1 MIRTRRSTLAVAAI
15 SSTVLAVGVLGLPS
29 QAAPR
34 TAQSGK
40 THTAAVRGGDG
51 VARTPGNLDRRQL
64 TGTLLARSSQAELD
78 GRTKADK
85 AYYRSLGTS
94 AVADFDPL
102 TKTVRNIGKLDGFL
116 TGRSSAP
123 ARTIALGYVRS
134 HLDALGLTGADLA
147 TFQFRQDYV
156 DTIGIHHLSWIQTAA
171 GTPVFGNGLKVN
183 VTRGGQVISVQ
194 GSPISGL
201 TALAAKAPGTRLTAD
216 QARGDAARNVHGA
229 VARGTTVSSARSG
242 STAATT
248 WNNHD
253 YAKRVWFLTPTGLR
267 PGWSTYVQATTGSF
281 QHVVDSANG
290 QTLFRRSTQD
300 NAAGDAYVYD
310 NYPGA
315 PKGGKPKVV
324 NLYKRHFLRRA
335 NHQLQGKS
343 VIAWSDINDD
353 NQVNSGEMVGVP
365 GTKHGAQYKLTKFGS
380 AASSLCSSDYQCT
393 WNPHQANSWRKN
405 RKADVTQAFY
415 LASNFHNYLAKSPVG
430 FTTQAGNFSRADND
444 PVLLNALDG
453 ANTLTDGSGNPVG
466 LPDGNHIDNANMST
480 PPDGTPP
487 TMQMYLFHA
496 SGATDAEDAYVPT
509 SSAFD
514 ASVLYHEYTH
524 GLSNR
529 LVVDAT
535 GNSTLNDIE
544 SGAMGEAW
552 SDYYA
557 MDYLVTK
564 GFVHDTNADGQVREG
579 KYLIA
584 NQGTFRTMAIDCP
597 VGSQAKA
604 CTSNYDG
611 SHGGYTFGDFPT
623 ITGSPEVHSSGEI
636 WAQTL
641 WDLRKRLGHDVADN
655 LITRGMSLSADNP
668 SYLDMRNAIIQADQV
683 AYGAGH
689 TRVLWELFAH
699 RGMGYFAGASSD
711 GDTQPGEDFHTPPNP
726 ATAHDGTIAGFVH
739 DPTTGDP
746 VEGAVVQ
753 VTGQGNQFSD
763 TTNANGFY
771 EIDNLYTGTYAKV
784 TASAPGYFGDSH
796 PGQAVR
802 IGDFTGGDLT
812 NFAITRDWA
821 STSGGANV
829 VDYNGPNYAPQ
840 CGPDGAFDLS
850 LSTGW
855 GSTTGD
861 NNGTPTN
868 VFVPKHITVQLP
880 KAVDITSFGVDPTAT
895 CGDGGSASTGDY
907 KIETSTNGTTYVTAA
922 TGSFTSAD
930 RGQLNDVTLA
940 PGTGTG
946 VQYVRFTMLSNQTP
960 DFATNCPNGA
970 YSGCQFTDL
979 TELAVFGS

>member
-1 MIRTRRSTLAVAAI
+1 MIRNNRSALAVAAI
-15 SSTVLAVGVLGLPS
+15 SSAVLAVGALGLPS

-34 TAQSGK
+34 DAR
-40 THTAAVRGGDG
+40 HTTQAAGLRGGDG
-51 VARTPGNLDRRQL
+51 ATRTPGYVDRRQL
-64 TGTLLARSSQAELD
+64 TGTLLARGNQAELN
-78 GRTKADK
+78 GRTKADNL
-85 AYYRSLGTS
+85 YYRSLGGS

-102 TKTVRNIGKLDGFL
+102 TKTVRNIGKLDGYL

-123 ARTIALGYVRS
+123 ARSVALAYVRS

-147 TFQFRQDYV
+147 SFQFRQDYV
-156 DTIGIHHLSWIQTAA
+156 DTIGIHHLSWDQQVA

-183 VTRGGQVISVQ
+183 VTRNGQVISVQ

-201 TALAAKAPGTRLTAD
+201 AALAAKAPTTRLSAD

-229 VARGTTVSSARSG
+229 VQPGTSVSSSRAG
-242 STAATT
+242 AAAATS

-267 PGWSTYVQATTGSF
+267 PGWSTYVQTTTGSF
-281 QHVVDSANG
+281 QHVVDASNG
-290 QTLFRRSTQD
+290 QVLFRRSTQD
-300 NAAGDAYVYD
+300 NASGDAYVYD

-324 NLYKRHFLRRA
+324 NLYQRHFIRHGNRYLKGR
-335 NHQLQGKS
+335 S
-343 VIAWSDINDD
+343 VIAWSDVNDD
-353 NQVNSGEMVGVP
+353 NLENHSEDVRVP
-365 GTKHGAQYKLTKFGS
+365 GTKHNAQYRLVKFQK
-380 AASSLCSSDYQCT
+380 ASSLCSSGYQCT
-393 WNPHQANSWRKN
+393 WNPNHAYSWQKN

-415 LASNFHNYLAKSPVG
+415 LASNFHDYLAKGPIG
-430 FTTQAGNFSRADND
+430 FTTQAGNFSRAGYD

-453 ANTLTDGSGNPVG
+453 ANTLTDNNGNPVG
-466 LPDGNHIDNANMST
+466 LPDGSHIDNANMST

-487 TMQMYLFHA
+487 TMQMYLFHVPGTTA
-496 SGATDAEDAYVPT
+496 VQEPYVPT

-529 LVVDAT
+529 LVVDAS
-535 GNSTLNDIE
+535 GNSTLNDIQAG
-544 SGAMGEAW
+544 SMGEAW

-557 MDYLVTK
+557 MDYLVTN
-564 GFVHDTNADGQVREG
+564 GFVHDTAADGQVREG

-584 NQGTFRTMAIDCP
+584 NKGTFRTMALDCP

-611 SHGGYTFGDFPT
+611 SHGGYTYADFPSV
-623 ITGSPEVHSSGEI
+623 TGGPEVHSSGEI

-641 WDLRKRLGHDVADN
+641 WDIRKRFGHDVADTV
-655 LITRGMSLSADNP
+655 ITRGMSLSANDP
-668 SYLDMRNAIIQADQV
+668 SFLDMRNAIIQADKV
-683 AYGAGH
+683 AYNNKHA
-689 TRVLWELFAH
+689 RALWHIFAH
-699 RGMGYFAGASSD
+699 RGMGFFAGASDSA
-711 GDTQPGEDFHTPPNP
+711 DTQPGEDFHNPPNP
-726 ATAHDGTIAGFVH
+726 ATAHDATIAGYVH

-746 VEGAVVQ
+746 VAGAVVQ
-753 VTGQGNQFSD
+753 VTGQGDQFAD

-771 EIDNLYTGTYAKV
+771 EIDNLYVGRYAKV
-784 TASAPGYFGDSH
+784 TASAPGYFGDSK
-796 PGQAVR
+796 PGRAVR
-802 IGDFTGGDLT
+802 IGDFTGADFT
-812 NFAITRDWA
+812 NFAITRDYA
-821 STSGGANV
+821 AISGGASV
-829 VDYNGPNYAPQ
+829 VDFNGPDYSSFG
-840 CGPDGAFDLS
+840 CGPDRAFDLS
-850 LSTGW
+850 LSSGW

-861 NNGTPTN
+861 NAGTPTN
-868 VFVPKHITVQLP
+868 VFVPKHVTVQLP

-907 KIETSTNGTTYVTAA
+907 KIETSTDGTTYATAA
-922 TGSFTSAD
+922 TGTFTPAD

-940 PGTGTG
+940 PGTGNG
-946 VQYVRFTMLSNQTP
+946 VQFVRFTIMSNQTP

-970 YSGCQFTDL
+970 YSGCSYTDL